1 MQCNQCHAVR
11 QQWEH
16 VITVVPVIISVYRV
30 TEEEVAE
37 FLEPLM
43 SHLGAV
49 LAGGGPDTQ
58 HSAISAVASAAEAAG
73 DAFAPYVP
81 GVLPHLRRYM
91 DLTQVRSL
99 GCSSPKG
106 IEGFGR

>member
-1 MQCNQCHAVR
+1 M
-11 QQWEH
+11 H
-16 VITVVPVIISVYRV
+16 VA
-30 TEEEVAE
+30 EEEVAE

-49 LAGGGPDTQ
+49 LAAGGPDTQ

-73 DAFAPYVP
+73 ATFAPYVP

-91 DLTQVRSL
+91 DLNQVS
-99 GCSSPKG
+99 
-106 IEGFGR
+106 